1 MPGRADSPARGRS
14 PTRAGSPAGAG
25 NTATRDEGSARVDDA
40 DPLAASWR
48 PEDEIPEAAGGGPV
62 RRSRPRQLLARYG
75 WRIYAVPLLAL
86 LTGFALVQSFAPSV
100 LPSSASSDTR
110 ATEQAPAPAA
120 PKEPVVTAPP
130 PQPNPPEDEGS
141 SAELPAG
148 PPFPTTGARTF
159 EVLPGE
165 SPKTGSGELHR
176 YTVETEVGVDL
187 VEGDESYA
195 RLVQATLADP
205 RSWTNP
211 RGGGLSVQRVGPDGP
226 SPDFRVIL
234 ISQQTAR
241 EMCGY
246 SEGLPYDTSCRIG
259 DKVLLNAARWVRGA
273 KDFHGDIGNYRRY
286 LINHEVGHV
295 FGNDH
300 VGCSEDGALAPIMMQ
315 QTFSTDN
322 NELHQLNDL
331 ADQGGSN
338 IPADG
343 KTCEYNAWPFPRADA
358 K

>member
-1 MPGRADSPARGRS
+1 MA
-14 PTRAGSPAGAG
+14 
-25 NTATRDEGSARVDDA
+25 
-40 DPLAASWR
+40 WR
-48 PEDEIPEAAGGGPV
+48 PGEDDESPEGASSDPV
-62 RRSRPRQLLARYG
+62 WWSRPRRLFARYG
-75 WRIYAVPLLAL
+75 WRLYAVPLLAL
-86 LTGFALVQSFAPSV
+86 LTGFALVQSFGPQL
-100 LPSSASSDTR
+100 LPSSAGSDSQ
-110 ATEQAPAPAA
+110 ASEQAPRAA
-120 PKEPVVTAPP
+120 GPKEPVVTAPP
-130 PQPNPPEDEGS
+130 PQPRSAGEGS
-141 SAELPAG
+141 SAELPSG
-148 PPFPTTGARTF
+148 PPVPTTGARTF

-187 VEGDESYA
+187 VEGNDSYG

-211 RGGGLSVQRVGPDGP
+211 QGGGLAVQRVGPDGP

-234 ISQQTAR
+234 LSQQTAR

-273 KDFHGDIGNYRRY
+273 EDFNGDIGNYRRY

-295 FGNDH
+295 FGNGH

-322 NELHQLNDL
+322 DELHRLNERV
-331 ADQGGSN
+331 DQGGSS

-343 KTCEYNAWPFPRADA
+343 KTCEYNPWPFPQPDA
-358 K
+358 R